1 VTQPAFEALV
11 ERHSGEIYAYL
22 WRMLRDPDL
31 ASDCLQETFLR
42 ALKAF
47 PRLRHREHLRAWL
60 YTIATHQART
70 VQRQDARHQARRLEL
85 SEELVDPRP
94 SVGRQVVDRETLRR
108 VLQAV
113 QRLPQKQRQA
123 LILRRYQGLDYAEI
137 ASVLGGSSAAARTN
151 VHLAQG
157 KLKFWLLDDGQ
168 ESRSPRRRGKS

>member
-1 VTQPAFEALV
+1 MTYPAFEALV

-22 WRMLRDPDL
+22 WRMLRDADR

-42 ALKAF
+42 ALRAF
-47 PRLRHREHLRAWL
+47 PRLKHRDHLRAWL

-70 VQRQDARHQARRLEL
+70 LQRQEARHQARRSEL

-123 LILRRYQGLDYAEI
+123 LILRRYQGLDYSEI

-151 VHLAQG
+151 VHLAQE
-157 KLKFWLLDDGQ
+157 KLKAWLVNESL
-168 ESRSPRRRGKS
+168 ESRIPRRRGKS